1 MDQPTPQGH
10 PVTSPTTTPTALKPL
25 DISFGVEFEFILIVP
40 GFEERKTKK
49 LGVKVFDSLSQVGKV
64 LRDTEFR
71 CKSCK
76 KPFRMP
82 IGVQPPPPSDLTW
95 KSDHRQ
101 WNVVPDDSMKLNP
114 HQRFALQNGDFDTV
128 GVEVTSR
135 KLFADRDVPVP
146 ADRDTA
152 RTDGHQHT
160 IAVDDEIETVLSA
173 LHRAFNNNNNPSPP
187 AANNNELTKQQLLLV
202 NNTCGLHV
210 HVGNDEDGFPLQTLK
225 NVLSLH
231 TAFERVIDSIHSLHR
246 IGGTA
251 LALAP
256 LDTLDDERSNDKAA
270 VRGLPILHRD
280 QVPNVP
286 LTEHHIARAWCAR
299 RNIAH
304 PLPPPPEPAAT
315 TTSAAPPTPRAPP
328 YPSSHIASN
337 PPLTAA
343 ISGLHTSAFLETIQ
357 ATPDI
362 ETLVASQPLK
372 ETTVSLRYLSEALHS
387 HKTIEF
393 RQHAAVSTAAETL
406 PWVAFVTSLVRYAH
420 ASSAEQIR
428 KNCARVADDGG
439 ISLRH
444 LLALIAM
451 PDETGD
457 YWLDRVSGVEP
468 FFDHVAARAEVE
480 AAFGGG
486 VDSPLRKVAL
496 ELIDEREAEYIRVAV
511 GKAVRDKFDAGGYGQ
526 FSREFIDVYA
536 ADLGEEEKVML
547 TIGWEAPVTSPE
559 EEFPELPLI
568 EGVEDIDEPE
578 ETG

>member
-1 MDQPTPQGH
+1 
-10 PVTSPTTTPTALKPL
+10 
-25 DISFGVEFEFILIVP
+25 
-40 GFEERKTKK
+40 
-49 LGVKVFDSLSQVGKV
+49 
-64 LRDTEFR
+64 
-71 CKSCK
+71 
-76 KPFRMP
+76 
-82 IGVQPPPPSDLTW
+82 
-95 KSDHRQ
+95 
-101 WNVVPDDSMKLNP
+101 MKLNP

-304 PLPPPPEPAAT
+304 PLPPPPEPAPT

-451 PDETGD
+451 PVETGD

-496 ELIDEREAEYIRVAV
+496 ELIDERKAEYDRVAV

-536 ADLGEEEKVML
+536 ADLSEEEKVML
-547 TIGWEAPVTSPE
+547 TIGWEAPVRSP
-559 EEFPELPLI
+559 EEFPELPPL